1 MGRRSHRR
9 SPMVWSTPGGRADR
23 YSLPTFTGI
32 ARSTRIRWWLRTGV
46 VLAVIGITRLARG
59 MRARW
64 RSVFSVTGAA
74 LIVVGVVLPSGA
86 ALVSGILVMLIALLK
101 GAEPNH
107 CRAAAQMT
115 GVRWHA

>member
-1 MGRRSHRR
+1 MGMRSHRR
-9 SPMVWSTPGGRADR
+9 SAMVWSSPGGRADR
-23 YSLPTFTGI
+23 HGLPTF
-32 ARSTRIRWWLRTGV
+32 RRIRWWFRTGAL
-46 VLAVIGITRLARG
+46 LAVIGITRLARG

-64 RSVFSVTGAA
+64 RSVFYVTGAG

-115 GVRWHA
+115 G